1 MRAFAG
7 ARAAPEACSTYLPAV
22 RHPRARSGFSPARR
36 PSRAPSAPS
45 LSRSRVSARAMNPG
59 AYAGKR
65 VDDALARDTTWV
77 PAFETRP
84 PTAREPSPVPSP
96 AKKRAYWMWFA
107 AILCLETA
115 MIRRST
121 KTLHPGSTGAVKNA
135 FLLHTQALNIAVH
148 LVVDLS
154 ALRSLNALHP
164 RWGVWF
170 PETHRG
176 LPALRFSEERAV
188 VIRHF
193 FKLFIRTP
201 VVNCVLLGG
210 KLDGFH
216 AYQVKQLLM
225 MVLSPTFFAALF
237 AVKSIRSLTA
247 LALINACF
255 VATCGVSVPFAYKY
269 APDLR
274 AAFWDTLGP
283 TDDLP
288 RRFAQMAVALAAA
301 PFASRLAVWIFHL
314 DAAPPSPVRALAAI
328 HEGRVPKS
336 VEGPLGMKNQNQN
349 QNQNQKQKGY
359 GGDGGALDRAAALG
373 GAGLGVDDAARDA
386 ADVDEPAVELSAS
399 ALCFYGSAPQCVT
412 VRGVPLGVSL
422 RVTFEGHVLRTSSE
436 FIRDA
441 ESGAVHT
448 LLRVWPPEPETGAPG
463 KSASGDVDRPSLP
476 PFGRAW
482 VSSGYVRE
490 NAVGVS
496 SRNVSK
502 NASRETTFE
511 TTGAALALLFLLDPE
526 TVREVNNAVM
536 LIQHNMNSVLANRL
550 VMRMGNCITRATYN
564 VNDYQVMTEVT
575 ATMGM
580 VRCERMLRAFC
591 ARVAGEANA
600 AELSQAGTSSR
611 GAAAKGT
618 RRGRRAAYAAR
629 GTESPDLSD
638 SDDADAVDGPEEAAG
653 GDAPRA
659 RRGGG
664 VETAAVAGL
673 DGVSPGALRRRTRRR
688 P

>member
-1 MRAFAG
+1 
-7 ARAAPEACSTYLPAV
+7 
-22 RHPRARSGFSPARR
+22 
-36 PSRAPSAPS
+36 
-45 LSRSRVSARAMNPG
+45 
-59 AYAGKR
+59 
-65 VDDALARDTTWV
+65 
-77 PAFETRP
+77 
-84 PTAREPSPVPSP
+84 
-96 AKKRAYWMWFA
+96 
-107 AILCLETA
+107 
-115 MIRRST
+115 
-121 KTLHPGSTGAVKNA
+121 
-135 FLLHTQALNIAVH
+135 
-148 LVVDLS
+148 
-154 ALRSLNALHP
+154 
-164 RWGVWF
+164 
-170 PETHRG
+170 
-176 LPALRFSEERAV
+176 
-188 VIRHF
+188 
-193 FKLFIRTP
+193 
-201 VVNCVLLGG
+201 
-210 KLDGFH
+210 
-216 AYQVKQLLM
+216 
-225 MVLSPTFFAALF
+225 
-237 AVKSIRSLTA
+237 
-247 LALINACF
+247 
-255 VATCGVSVPFAYKY
+255 
-269 APDLR
+269 
-274 AAFWDTLGP
+274 
-283 TDDLP
+283 
-288 RRFAQMAVALAAA
+288 
-301 PFASRLAVWIFHL
+301 
-314 DAAPPSPVRALAAI
+314 
-328 HEGRVPKS
+328 
-336 VEGPLGMKNQNQN
+336 
-349 QNQNQKQKGY
+349 
-359 GGDGGALDRAAALG
+359 
-373 GAGLGVDDAARDA
+373 
-386 ADVDEPAVELSAS
+386 
-399 ALCFYGSAPQCVT
+399 LCFYGSAPQCVT
-412 VRGVPLGVSL
+412 VRGVPPGVSL

-448 LLRVWPPEPETGAPG
+448 LLRVWPPEPEFGAPG

-490 NAVGVS
+490 NGAGVG
-496 SRNVSK
+496 RNGSK

>member
-22 RHPRARSGFSPARR
+22 RHPPARSGFSPARR

-121 KTLHPGSTGAVKNA
+121 KTLHPGSTGAVKNS

-176 LPALRFSEERAV
+176 FPALRFSEERAV

-255 VATCGVSVPFAYKY
+255 VAACAVSVPFAYKY

-288 RRFAQMAVALAAA
+288 RRFAQIAVALAAA

-373 GAGLGVDDAARDA
+373 GAWLGVDDAARHA

-412 VRGVPLGVSL
+412 VRGVPPGVSL
-422 RVTFEGHVLRTSSE
+422 RVTFDGHVLRTSSE

-496 SRNVSK
+496 SRNGSK
-502 NASRETTFE
+502 RAEARETTFE

-575 ATMGM
+575 GTMGM
-580 VRCERMLRAFC
+580 VRCERMLRAFY

-618 RRGRRAAYAAR
+618 QRGRRAAR
-629 GTESPDLSD
+629 GTESPEESD
-638 SDDADAVDGPEEAAG
+638 SGDADAVDGPEEAAG

-664 VETAAVAGL
+664 VETAAVAGG
-673 DGVSPGALRRRTRRR
+673 DGSSPGALRRRTRRR

>member
-1 MRAFAG
+1 
-7 ARAAPEACSTYLPAV
+7 
-22 RHPRARSGFSPARR
+22 
-36 PSRAPSAPS
+36 
-45 LSRSRVSARAMNPG
+45 MNPG

-164 RWGVWF
+164 RWGVFF

-216 AYQVKQLLM
+216 AYQVKQLVM

-247 LALINACF
+247 LALGNACF
-255 VATCGVSVPFAYKY
+255 VAACAVSMPFAYKY

-336 VEGPLGMKNQNQN
+336 VEGPSGMKNQNQN
-349 QNQNQKQKGY
+349 QNQNRKQKGY

-412 VRGVPLGVSL
+412 VRGVPPGVSL

-490 NAVGVS
+490 NGAGVG
-496 SRNVSK
+496 RNGSK

-618 RRGRRAAYAAR
+618 RRLIAHTSRGRRAARAAP
-629 GTESPDLSD
+629 GMESPEESD
-638 SDDADAVDGPEEAAG
+638 SGDADEVDGPEEAAG

-659 RRGGG
+659 RRGVG
-664 VETAAVAGL
+664 VETAAVAGG
-673 DGVSPGALRRRTRRR
+673 DGSSPGALRRRTRRR

>member
-1 MRAFAG
+1 
-7 ARAAPEACSTYLPAV
+7 
-22 RHPRARSGFSPARR
+22 
-36 PSRAPSAPS
+36 
-45 LSRSRVSARAMNPG
+45 MNPG

-84 PTAREPSPVPSP
+84 PTVGEPSPVPSP

-121 KTLHPGSTGAVKNA
+121 KTLHPGSRGAVKNT

-148 LVVDLS
+148 LLVDLS
-154 ALRSLNALHP
+154 TLRSLNALHP

-170 PETHRG
+170 PESFRG
-176 LPALRFSEERAV
+176 APALRFSEERAV

-193 FKLFIRTP
+193 FKLLIRFP

-210 KLDGFH
+210 KPDGFH
-216 AYQVKQLLM
+216 AYQVKQLVM

-237 AVKSIRSLTA
+237 AAKSNSWLAA
-247 LALINACF
+247 LGFINACF
-255 VATCGVSVPFAYKY
+255 VAACALCVPFAFKY

-283 TDDLP
+283 QENLP
-288 RRFAQMAVALAAA
+288 RRFAQIAVALAAS
-301 PFASRLAVWIFHL
+301 PYASRLAVLAFHL
-314 DAAPPSPVRALAAI
+314 DAAPPSPPRAPAAI
-328 HEGRVPKS
+328 RKLRVS
-336 VEGPLGMKNQNQN
+336 SGIHAGPSPGMTK
-349 QNQNQKQKGY
+349 KQKRK
-359 GGDGGALDRAAALG
+359 GDGEDRGGTREKFERAAALG
-373 GAGLGVDDAARDA
+373 GAEFGVDDKNAARFCDA
-386 ADVDEPAVELSAS
+386 ADVGEPTVTELSAS
-399 ALCFYGSAPQCVT
+399 ALCFRGPAPQCVT
-412 VRGVPLGVSL
+412 VRGVSPGVSL
-422 RVTFEGHVLRTSSE
+422 RVTYEGHVLRTTSE

-448 LLRVWPPEPETGAPG
+448 LLRVWPPFCEPETYGAHIDR
-463 KSASGDVDRPSLP
+463 KSASATYVDRPSPP

-490 NAVGVS
+490 SVS
-496 SRNVSK
+496 LAKEKR
-502 NASRETTFE
+502 ASRELETTFE
-511 TTGAALALLFLLDPE
+511 TTGEATALLFLLDPE
-526 TVREVNNAVM
+526 TAREVNNAVM
-536 LIQHNMNSVLANRL
+536 LIRHNMSSVLANRL
-550 VMRMGNCITRATYN
+550 VMRMGNCITRATFN
-564 VNDYQVMTEVT
+564 LNEITVMTEVT

-580 VRCERMLRAFC
+580 VRCERMLTAFR

-600 AELSQAGTSSR
+600 AELSQAGPDVSR
-611 GAAAKGT
+611 GLGAVGAEGT
-618 RRGRRAAYAAR
+618 RAFSGRRGRRAARGAR
-629 GTESPDLSD
+629 ESPEESD
-638 SDDADAVDGPEEAAG
+638 SDDADVVDGPEEAAG

-664 VETAAVAGL
+664 FETAAGAG
-673 DGVSPGALRRRTRRR
+673 GEGSPPGALRRRTRRR

>member
-1 MRAFAG
+1 
-7 ARAAPEACSTYLPAV
+7 
-22 RHPRARSGFSPARR
+22 
-36 PSRAPSAPS
+36 
-45 LSRSRVSARAMNPG
+45 MNPG

-84 PTAREPSPVPSP
+84 PTVGEPSPVPSP
-96 AKKRAYWMWFA
+96 AKKRAYWVWFA

-121 KTLHPGSTGAVKNA
+121 KTLHPGSTGAVKNT

-148 LVVDLS
+148 LLVDLS
-154 ALRSLNALHP
+154 TLRSLNALHP

-170 PETHRG
+170 PESFRG
-176 LPALRFSEERAV
+176 APALRFSEERAV

-193 FKLFIRTP
+193 FKLFIRFP

-210 KLDGFH
+210 KPDGFH
-216 AYQVKQLLM
+216 AYQVKQLVM

-237 AVKSIRSLTA
+237 AAKSKRGLAA
-247 LALINACF
+247 LGFINACF
-255 VATCGVSVPFAYKY
+255 VAACALCVPFAYKY

-283 TDDLP
+283 QENLP
-288 RRFAQMAVALAAA
+288 RRFAQIAVALAAS
-301 PFASRLAVWIFHL
+301 PYASRLAVLAFHL
-314 DAAPPSPVRALAAI
+314 DAAPPSPPRAPAAI
-328 HEGRVPKS
+328 RKLRVS
-336 VEGPLGMKNQNQN
+336 SGIHAGPSPGSPGMTK
-349 QNQNQKQKGY
+349 KQKRK
-359 GGDGGALDRAAALG
+359 GDGEDRGTREKCERAAALG
-373 GAGLGVDDAARDA
+373 GAEFGVDDKNPARDVFA
-386 ADVDEPAVELSAS
+386 ADVDESTSVTELSAS
-399 ALCFYGSAPQCVT
+399 ALCFRGPAPQCVT
-412 VRGVPLGVSL
+412 VRGVSPGVSL
-422 RVTFEGHVLRTSSE
+422 RVTYEGHVLRTTSE

-448 LLRVWPPEPETGAPG
+448 LLRVWPPFCEPETFP
-463 KSASGDVDRPSLP
+463 KTASGDVDRPSPP

-490 NAVGVS
+490 SVPKKKEKRAS
-496 SRNVSK
+496 PSREL
-502 NASRETTFE
+502 ETTFE
-511 TTGAALALLFLLDPE
+511 TTGEATALLFLLDPE
-526 TVREVNNAVM
+526 TAREVNNAVM
-536 LIQHNMNSVLANRL
+536 LIRHNMSSVLANRL
-550 VMRMGNCITRATYN
+550 VMRLGNCITRATFN
-564 VNDYQVMTEVT
+564 LNENQVMTEVT

-580 VRCERMLRAFC
+580 VRCERMLAAFR

-600 AELSQAGTSSR
+600 AELSQAGTFSR
-611 GAAAKGT
+611 GAAAEGT
-618 RRGRRAAYAAR
+618 RAFSSRGRRAARGAR
-629 GTESPDLSD
+629 ESPEESD
-638 SDDADAVDGPEEAAG
+638 SDDADVVDGPEEAAG

-664 VETAAVAGL
+664 FETAAGAG
-673 DGVSPGALRRRTRRR
+673 GEGSPPGALRRRTRRR